1 MPRRLLHHA
10 KIPQYTKITLDLYG
24 LTFATPDH
32 STYSIKE
39 LKTGKIEKKTLRKN
53 MLFENISITRT
64 FQLLFKLLF
73 AIYLDVVE
81 QLERVNRI
89 RIILYLNFK
98 A

>member
-1 MPRRLLHHA
+1 
-10 KIPQYTKITLDLYG
+10 
-24 LTFATPDH
+24 
-32 STYSIKE
+32 
-39 LKTGKIEKKTLRKN
+39 

-89 RIILYLNFK
+89 RIILYLYFK